1 MALPAPDSAAAS
13 PPVPVPASS
22 SSSSSSSSL
31 DIEGYV
37 PPKPLIPGGSSLH
50 RARNSWCFKGQG
62 APSGAY
68 AGAPPRMGMRWWG
81 APSAQV
87 RRIAKAEESLAS
99 PDDFRSFYNDWEM
112 TASGAPDEHGTLP
125 VVIMFKVAAGVKLP
139 SIEVTSPEWIELNFA
154 HGLEW
159 RVFMHGSYMVGPV
172 VVSSDTISLIIND
185 NPTTQTALRRVA
197 TSVAALTLNVFP
209 SPAVPTIVDP
219 DCDGDAVPGDT
230 DAEGKPMLSTY
241 NPFKVIGDAI
251 RVLTFVSHERPA
263 LFIMRRMREMPTPL
277 TCALVPASWVR
288 SRRAEWGDFV
298 DVVFN
303 RAVFAAACYEA
314 FYSAAET
321 GVIVLNPSIANV
333 VDCPSMSQEL
343 LDKLLAFIGPAA
355 VQKYPEL
362 RRKTLPTPP
371 TPTRFRESDP
381 EPAPEVV
388 APPPPPRAPPAPM
401 APLSPASP
409 LRPAPSAAAA
419 RQPARARVVESTESD
434 STSDSDSTEPSDSDS
449 DSDSDESWEQSR
461 RSGLASRAKQERS
474 EAAAAQQRIARR
486 FTRGED
492 TVDGSKRKRPAP
504 QTSSSSSSSSSAAEP
519 RAKNARRMVFM

>member
-1 MALPAPDSAAAS
+1 MN
-13 PPVPVPASS
+13 ASS
-22 SSSSSSSSL
+22 
-31 DIEGYV
+31 
-37 PPKPLIPGGSSLH
+37 
-50 RARNSWCFKGQG
+50 
-62 APSGAY
+62 
-68 AGAPPRMGMRWWG
+68 
-81 APSAQV
+81 
-87 RRIAKAEESLAS
+87 
-99 PDDFRSFYNDWEM
+99 
-112 TASGAPDEHGTLP
+112 TPDEHGTLS
-125 VVIMFKVAAGVKLP
+125 VVIMFKVGGVELP

-154 HGLEW
+154 RGLEW
-159 RVFMHGSYMVGPV
+159 RVYMHVNAAVGSV
-172 VVSSDTISLIIND
+172 VMSSDAIRLIIND

-209 SPAVPTIVDP
+209 SPAVPTIIDP
-219 DCDGDAVPGDT
+219 DCDGDVVPGDT
-230 DAEGKPMLSTY
+230 DAEGKPMLSMY

-277 TCALVPASWVR
+277 TCVLVPESWVR

-298 DVVFN
+298 DVVLH

-343 LDKLLAFIGPAA
+343 LDKLLAFIGPTA
-355 VQKYPEL
+355 VREYPEL

-381 EPAPEVV
+381 EPAPEVA
-388 APPPPPRAPPAPM
+388 APPPPPRAPPAPL
-401 APLSPASP
+401 APPSPASP
-409 LRPAPSAAAA
+409 LRPAPAAA

-434 STSDSDSTEPSDSDS
+434 STSESDSTEPSDSDS
-449 DSDSDESWEQSR
+449 DSDDTWEQSH

-486 FTRGED
+486 FMRGED

-504 QTSSSSSSSSSAAEP
+504 QTSSSSSSAAEP